1 MMIFPIVAIASLAGL
16 LVGVKNEDQRL
27 KWMFKPMTSLLFVL
41 TGLWLADFSTRYDLL
56 IVVGL
61 VLGLVGDVLLIR
73 KAWFVIGLVAF
84 LLGHILYGAAFMG
97 VLSYGS
103 FDNFNILV
111 LAPILIG
118 RLVFYFLKPYF
129 GKMKGPVTAY
139 FIVITVMM
147 CTAMAVYFEPD
158 AAQTFRRLVV
168 LGALCFYASDLAVAL
183 DRFVKPSFKQAFWGL
198 PLYYVGQFLLAYS
211 VAENT

>member
-1 MMIFPIVAIASLAGL
+1 MMIFPVLAAFSLAGL
-16 LVGVKNEDQRL
+16 LVGVRNEDQRL
-27 KWMFKPMTSLLFVL
+27 KWVFKPLTSLLFVL
-41 TGLWLADFSTRYDLL
+41 TGLWLADFSARYDLL

-73 KAWFVIGLVAF
+73 KTWFVMGLVAF
-84 LLGHILYGAAFMG
+84 LLGHLFYLVAFLG
-97 VLSYGS
+97 E
-103 FDNFNILV
+103 LV
-111 LAPILIG
+111 RPRLNAFSLAPILIG
-118 RLVFYFLKPYF
+118 QMVFYFLKPHL
-129 GKMKGPVTAY
+129 GRMRRPVTVY
-139 FIVITVMM
+139 YWIITLMM
-147 CTAMAVYFEPD
+147 CTAMAVYFEPE

-168 LGALCFYASDLAVAL
+168 IGAACFYASDLAVAL